1 MFLDHAIKVSEP
13 ILFTFMAGCYNTEAI
28 YTLHQMK
35 ETHLIR
41 KKIHPNFANLEKAF
55 EWVAWSVLCWDV
67 DKMGTDKYIVEI

>member
-28 YTLHQMK
+28 YTLPQMK

-55 EWVAWSVLCWDV
+55 EWVA
-67 DKMGTDKYIVEI
+67 